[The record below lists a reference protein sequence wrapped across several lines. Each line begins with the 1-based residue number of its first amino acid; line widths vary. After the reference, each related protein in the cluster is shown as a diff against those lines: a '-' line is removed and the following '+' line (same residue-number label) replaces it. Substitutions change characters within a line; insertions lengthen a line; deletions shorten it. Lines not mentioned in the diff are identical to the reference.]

1 MAKAEGLRPIAS
13 AARIILGS
21 LGVRAAET
29 IEGRDLVMAAG
40 GYAVP
45 AGTLRHAVQE
55 ERARGVTRGCTVSV
69 RPGGPGESSV
79 TRVKAAAGG
88 AGA

>member
-1 MAKAEGLRPIAS
+1 
-13 AARIILGS
+13 
-21 LGVRAAET
+21 
-29 IEGRDLVMAAG
+29 MAAG

-69 RPGGPGESSV
+69 RPGARGNRASPGLKPQQAV
-79 TRVKAAAGG
+79 QALDV
-88 AGA
+88 